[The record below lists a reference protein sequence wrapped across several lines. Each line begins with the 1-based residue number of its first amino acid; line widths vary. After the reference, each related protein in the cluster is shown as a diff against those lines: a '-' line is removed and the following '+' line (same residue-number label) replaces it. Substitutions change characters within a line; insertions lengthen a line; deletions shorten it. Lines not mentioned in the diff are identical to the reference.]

1 MSVGPQKPF
10 ESMIFSLPEKGER
23 TNPGSELV
31 TFSRVTTISA
41 LAIYYTNGQFF
52 YNKNNKGY

>member
-1 MSVGPQKPF
+1 M
-10 ESMIFSLPEKGER
+10 SLPEKGER